1 MDLLSIVKSVA
12 FGGCS
17 ATPLVRYSIVGHDH
31 LDHLVRDTR
40 VTIVGP
46 VRVRRSNVLYIAPG
60 DHMRIRLEH
69 GKLDIWVL
77 GLRDLRQFRIN
88 RRLHSFPVVLK
99 HGQEYAIYVDDL
111 DIDDIELIRKL
122 ISELKR
128 SLGDLL
134 KIALLPV
141 YNRSKQHGSKDPRD
155 LHDKS
160 IELLKFAHSLR
171 LDVIALAHPVI
182 PSDLPKFAIPF
193 RKILQTLK

>member
-1 MDLLSIVKSVA
+1 MELLSIVKAVA

-17 ATPLVRYSIVGHDH
+17 TTPLVQYSIVGHDH
-31 LDHLVRDTR
+31 KDHVVRDTKIT
-40 VTIVGP
+40 VVGP
-46 VRVRRSNVLYIAPG
+46 VRVRRSNILYVAPG
-60 DHMRIRLEH
+60 DHVRIRLEH

-77 GLRDLRQFRIN
+77 GLGDLRQFGIT

-99 HGQEYAIYVDDL
+99 HKQEYAIYVDDL
-111 DIDDIELIRKL
+111 DIDDVELIEKL
-122 ISELKR
+122 IVELRR

-141 YNRSKQHGSKDPRD
+141 YNRSKQHGSKNPRD

-160 IELLKFAHSLR
+160 IELLKLAHSLR
-171 LDVIALAHPVI
+171 LNVIALAHPVI